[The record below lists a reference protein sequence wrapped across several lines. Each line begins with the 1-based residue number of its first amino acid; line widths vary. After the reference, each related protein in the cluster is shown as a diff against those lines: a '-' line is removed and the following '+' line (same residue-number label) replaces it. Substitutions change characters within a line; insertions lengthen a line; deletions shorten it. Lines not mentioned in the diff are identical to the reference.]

1 MDAHRPH
8 PMMPESNH
16 DEIAEQLAIVDMKM
30 FMATK
35 LDAGQRTL
43 LENKVLPEFKKKH
56 GREPRNH
63 QELRKEMEPE
73 TAYQAYLT
81 MCSTAQDMMW
91 DAVGTCVDRQID
103 ELMDLAEIENPKG
116 SVRVNPDLEVP
127 RYISA
132 QDIHRMPGNYHGTYG
147 ERDVRQGA
155 VFDRGAVVYQM
166 GRNGGY
172 MNDIRGHTIISHFF
186 SRWPEG
192 KPLRILDMGCT
203 VGHSTLAI
211 ASYFPEAET
220 HALDVGA
227 GMMRYAHARAE
238 RLNIPVHFSQQNAEC
253 TDFEDESFD
262 LITSSAM
269 LHETSGKAL
278 PNIFKECHRLLKPGG
293 VMAHLEVPGRY
304 DEMDTW
310 SRIRGDYEIQYN
322 YEPFWKGAITADFDK
337 LCKDAGF
344 NDIAVGYQDATVKAE
359 RGNTQFGGPSKGV
372 HRSWLM
378 ISGVK

>member
-16 DEIAEQLAIVDMKM
+16 DEIAEQLAIVDMKT
-30 FMATK
+30 FIWSKVDPVQTAL
-35 LDAGQRTL
+35 LD
-43 LENKVLPEFKKKH
+43 KKIIPEFAKKH

-63 QELRKEMEPE
+63 TELRKEMEKE
-73 TAYQAYLT
+73 TDYQAYVT
-81 MCSTAQDMMW
+81 MTSVAQDMMW

-103 ELMDLAEIENPKG
+103 DLMDLAEIENPKG

-172 MNDIRGHTIISHFF
+172 MNDIRGHTIVSHYFA
-186 SRWPEG
+186 RWPEG
-192 KPLRILDMGCT
+192 KPLRVLDMGCT

-220 HALDVGA
+220 HAIDVGA

-238 RLNIPVHFSQQNAEC
+238 RIGIPVHFSQQNAEC

-278 PNIFKECHRLLKPGG
+278 PNVFKECHRLLKPGG
-293 VMAHLEVPGRY
+293 AMVHLEVPGRFE
-304 DEMDTW
+304 EMTTW
-310 SRIRGDYEIQYN
+310 GKIRGDYEIQYN
-322 YEPFWKGAITADFDK
+322 YEPFWKGALTMDFNK
-337 LCKDAGF
+337 LCADTGFKDVE
-344 NDIAVGYQDATVKAE
+344 VGYQDATAKAE
-359 RGNTQFGGPSKGV
+359 RGNDQFGGPSKGV

>member
-16 DEIAEQLAIVDMKM
+16 DEIAEQLAIVDMKA
-30 FMATK
+30 FLFSK
-35 LDAGQRTL
+35 IDPGVKKL
-43 LENKVLPEFKKKH
+43 LEKKVRPEFEKRE
-56 GREPRNH
+56 GRAPRNH
-63 QELRKEMEPE
+63 TELRKEMEKE
-73 TAYQAYLT
+73 TDYQAWLT
-81 MCSTAQDMMW
+81 MNYVAQDMMW

-103 ELMDLAEIENPKG
+103 SLMDKAEIEDPKG
-116 SVRVNPDLEVP
+116 SVRTNSEFEVP
-127 RYISA
+127 RYIDA

-155 VFDRGAVVYQM
+155 LFDRGAVVYQM

-172 MNDIRGHTIISHFF
+172 MNDIRGHTIVSHCFA
-186 SRWPEG
+186 RWPDGE
-192 KPLRILDMGCT
+192 PTRILDMGCS

-220 HALDVGA
+220 HAIDVGA

-238 RLNIPVHFSQQNAEC
+238 RLGIPVHFSQQNAES

-262 LITSSAM
+262 LITSSAV

-278 PNIFKECHRLLKPGG
+278 PNVMKECFRLLKPGG
-293 VMAHLEVPGRY
+293 KMAHLEVPARL
-304 DEMDTW
+304 DELDTW
-310 SRIRGDYEIQYN
+310 GKIRGDYEIQYN
-322 YEPFWKGAITADFDK
+322 YEPFWKGALTADFKK
-337 LCKDAGF
+337 LVKDAGF
-344 NDIAVGYQDATVKAE
+344 REVEVGYQDATPKAK
-359 RGNTQFGGPSKGV
+359 RGNDQWGGPSKGV

-378 ISGVK
+378 ISAVK